1 MSRSRGAPWF
11 VDSRCSLEGSTEAF
25 FIRQWLPKE
34 HRHRHQRRSMH
45 SITSGSRFMG
55 HSNSSEVAVARTFT
69 VTGSPELRK
78 VGRFAETRQVK
89 WGRSAFRLL
98 CKISPTLS
106 AHLAY
111 KLLAT
116 PPRCPEKPWQIAL
129 RGKALTARLRLG
141 ACDLAVYEWGRG
153 PTVLMVHGW
162 GTRCWRIPSAWQ
174 WHCMRGATGACRC
187 SARCW

>member
-1 MSRSRGAPWF
+1 
-11 VDSRCSLEGSTEAF
+11 
-25 FIRQWLPKE
+25 
-34 HRHRHQRRSMH
+34 
-45 SITSGSRFMG
+45 MG

-162 GTRCWRIPSAWQ
+162 GTRC
-174 WHCMRGATGACRC
+174 
-187 SARCW
+187 